1 MLFNSL
7 AFAAFLT
14 VVFTLYWGVFAKAIR
29 ARNVFILIAS
39 YVFYGAWDWRFLL
52 LIAFSTAVDYVA
64 ALAMEKSTSPK
75 RRKGLLAVSLIVNI
89 GLLAYFKYA
98 GFFVESFAA
107 VIEMISGYRPP
118 ELTLNIIL
126 PVGISFYTFQTLSYT
141 IDVYRG
147 KISATK
153 DFVKFAAFVAFFP
166 QLVAGPIELA
176 ANLLPQFD
184 EKKKFTYQMGSTG
197 MRLIVWGL
205 FKKMVIAD
213 NCAPYVNEIFA
224 NHAELPSAVLAMGAV
239 LFAFQIYCDFSG
251 YSDIAIGTARLL
263 GFDLTV
269 NFRYPYFSSDM
280 AEFWRRWHISL
291 STWFRDYVYIPLGG
305 SRRSVSHI
313 YKNLLVIFLVSGLWH
328 GADWTFVAWG
338 GLNALYFFPLVGLK
352 RNRRHLDTVAA
363 NRRWPTV
370 SELLSILATFALTC
384 VAWVFFRAESMG
396 DAWRYLKRMGTAHA
410 LPENF
415 RFFPPLL
422 LALIAFLIAI
432 EWNARRENPDEW
444 MGRLPRFNRY
454 ALYVVLFVLWFF
466 FSAGEA
472 EEFIYFQF

>member
-313 YKNLLVIFLVSGLWH
+313 YKNLLVIFLVSGLRH

-338 GLNALYFFPLVGLK
+338 LFHGLFLIIERLGFKSILNRLPNALQWFYTILVVMVG
-352 RNRRHLDTVAA
+352 
-363 NRRWPTV
+363 
-370 SELLSILATFALTC
+370 
-384 VAWVFFRAESMG
+384 WVLFRVE
-396 DAWRYLKRMGTAHA
+396 A
-410 LPENF
+410 LPDAIAYIVKLFSFEQMNNNSF
-415 RFFPPLL
+415 LYYLNNEKIIVLL
-422 LALIAFLIAI
+422 LAVVSSSLFFVKIKAYLDKRNYFQTIAVQTALDIGFVILLLICIVYI
-432 EWNARRENPDEW
+432 NSGSYSP
-444 MGRLPRFNRY
+444 
-454 ALYVVLFVLWFF
+454 
-466 FSAGEA
+466 
-472 EEFIYFQF
+472 FIYFRF